1 MIAREDGRLVVR
13 GRLTIATVPAL
24 FEAGLQYLTSEDL
37 LVDFSRV
44 EAVDSAAVSMLLG
57 WLRAAQRN
65 RHTQYYGAQ
74 CNRYRAYN
82 HGKNAIITLCGSP
95 FHAKNKIK
103 NTSSIHRPGLWYYK

>member
-24 FEAGLQYLTSEDL
+24 FEAGLQHLASEDL
-37 LVDFSRV
+37 LVDFSQV

-65 RHTQYYGAQ
+65 QRTLRVTGLPDDLLSLARLYGVADLLPQ
-74 CNRYRAYN
+74 QSA
-82 HGKNAIITLCGSP
+82 
-95 FHAKNKIK
+95 
-103 NTSSIHRPGLWYYK
+103 